1 MLQTINKTL
10 YKIMPLLTP
19 LSVVSGVLLADYFN
33 GLAGLVPWI
42 FAFMTFAGS
51 LGANFQSLKTA
62 MVHPL
67 PMLLALFVLHIFMP
81 VLAWSTG
88 HLVFSGD
95 SLTITGLT
103 LGVVIPT
110 GITSMIWAAMYKGNI
125 GLTLSI
131 ILVDTILSPFIV
143 PFSLSILAGAH
154 VEMDVIG
161 MMKGLVGMIVIPSLL
176 GMLVNQFSIPERTAR
191 LSANCAPFSKIGLAA
206 VVAINSS
213 VVAPYLKNV
222 DLKFLTIAV
231 TVFLVAFTGYL
242 TAWLIGR
249 LMKRPQEEI
258 VALIFTGGMRNIS
271 AGAVLA
277 TGFFP
282 PQVAVPVVIG
292 MLFQQVL
299 AALFGHLIARSELK
313 KAYHLDKKTSL
324 PS

>member
-10 YKIMPLLTP
+10 GKIMPLLTP
-19 LSVVSGVLLADYFN
+19 LSVVSGVLLADYLN

-67 PMLLALFVLHIFMP
+67 PMLLALFVLHLFMP

-161 MMKGLVGMIVIPSLL
+161 MMKG
-176 GMLVNQFSIPERTAR
+176 
-191 LSANCAPFSKIGLAA
+191 
-206 VVAINSS
+206 
-213 VVAPYLKNV
+213 
-222 DLKFLTIAV
+222 
-231 TVFLVAFTGYL
+231 
-242 TAWLIGR
+242 
-249 LMKRPQEEI
+249 
-258 VALIFTGGMRNIS
+258 
-271 AGAVLA
+271 
-277 TGFFP
+277 
-282 PQVAVPVVIG
+282 
-292 MLFQQVL
+292 
-299 AALFGHLIARSELK
+299 
-313 KAYHLDKKTSL
+313 
-324 PS
+324 